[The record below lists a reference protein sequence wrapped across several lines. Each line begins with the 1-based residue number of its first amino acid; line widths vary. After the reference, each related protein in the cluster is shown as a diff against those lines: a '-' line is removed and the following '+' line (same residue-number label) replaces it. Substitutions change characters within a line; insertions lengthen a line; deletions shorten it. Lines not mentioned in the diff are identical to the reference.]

1 MTKSWLKNKPCTI
14 HHSFD
19 VNILCWPQFSNEL
32 RMTTRNAIWQ
42 NRYDVYHIVRTE
54 QDILD
59 LNTEPT
65 VSTYEFWALWP
76 ETQLINQLVK
86 LQVITK
92 YMDRLFIYQERGVT
106 QKGEGGGSRRVVNAF
121 KAVTS
126 HNKSVCPCLLLWRI
140 TAKACFHVFYIK
152 CITNKECS

>member
-86 LQVITK
+86 STGYNQIYGQVIHISGK
-92 YMDRLFIYQERGVT
+92 GRDAEGERGV
-106 QKGEGGGSRRVVNAF
+106 QEGQWMP
-121 KAVTS
+121 S

-140 TAKACFHVFYIK
+140 TAKACVHVCYIK